1 MDNKTS
7 SIQNKSLSIRISSDG
22 LSFCVYSPSESEPYI
37 FRQVKPRPVVSL
49 AANVK
54 EALMSEPLLQEHYQR
69 VNVLVTTRLFT
80 TVPAVEFKRE
90 TIRELFNFVFP
101 GQEQCHV
108 SYNVLRRS
116 GIAIIFGLDRNVY
129 KLLLDDFPRAR
140 FYASASTLVEFFSD
154 KSVGM
159 GMKKMYVYLHDK
171 EMTVY
176 CFHEGRLLFVN
187 NYSVN
192 SVNDCQYYI
201 MNLWS
206 QFGYDQLEDG
216 IEIVADG
223 EMSQLLSDKIQYFIK
238 NTKLIGR
245 DEDFRQTITHG
256 NKIIPYDLQTLLICG
271 F

>member
-7 SIQNKSLSIRISSDG
+7 TQNKSLSIRICSDG
-22 LSFCVYSPSESEPYI
+22 LSFCVYSPSESEPYTY
-37 FRQVKPRPVVSL
+37 RLVKPRPVVSL

-54 EALMSEPLLQEHYQR
+54 EALMGEPLLQERYQR
-69 VNVLVTTRLFT
+69 VNVLVSTRYFT
-80 TVPAVEFKRE
+80 TVPAVDFKRE
-90 TIRELFNFVFP
+90 TIGELFNFVFP
-101 GQEQCHV
+101 GQSQCHV

-116 GIAIIFGLDRNVY
+116 GIAIIFGLDKNVY

-171 EMTVY
+171 EMAVY

-187 NYSVN
+187 NYMVN

-206 QFGYDQLEDG
+206 QFGYNQLEDG

-223 EMSQLLSDKIQYFIK
+223 DMSQLLTDKIQYFIK
-238 NTKLIGR
+238 NTKLIDR

-256 NKIIPYDLQTLLICG
+256 NKVIPYDLQTLLICG